1 MLAGADR
8 REGLHCGA
16 EPGAMEQQRGL
27 DALVRSNAAT
37 ASELAQLEGP
47 WRSSMPGSPD
57 GRATV
62 CWRTGLSSAPPRT
75 LRVNVN
81 ATVGELLRVLL
92 RENPALQR
100 RGALRVA
107 DSALAVL
114 SDEASLAELG
124 VLPGGTFPVVL
135 VPDEAAAASDVV
147 TARRAA
153 AECRARNSNGSDGLL
168 APPPAAA
175 KSGGGAFTLL
185 YRLGRTGRAAPRAIT
200 AGPRA
205 TVIDVIEEVAE
216 REPSV
221 AIRLAAD
228 PGSVSLTDEDGRE
241 LAHECTLAQL
251 SFRPGSSFPVWI
263 S

>member
-1 MLAGADR
+1 MSVAQ
-8 REGLHCGA
+8 
-16 EPGAMEQQRGL
+16 QQRGL

-37 ASELAQLEGP
+37 ASELAELEGP
-47 WRSSMPGSPD
+47 WRSSMPRSPD
-57 GRATV
+57 GGCATV

-75 LRVNVN
+75 LRANVN

-114 SDEASLAELG
+114 SDEATLAELG
-124 VLPGGTFPVVL
+124 VLPASTFAVVL
-135 VPDEAAAASDVV
+135 VPDEAVAASDVV

-153 AECRARNSNGSDGLL
+153 AECRARNSNSSNGLL

-175 KSGGGAFTLL
+175 ESSGGAFTLL
-185 YRLGRTGRAAPRAIT
+185 YRLGRAGRAAAPRAIT